1 MKKTTKILAVVLAA
15 MMLLIPLSTTVFA
28 TEIFNIAGVDL
39 DGILGALGGAL
50 SGNNNGNTATDET
63 NGGGVDLNDFIS
75 NPSSI
80 LNAFSGMLGDVSLET
95 LISAITTVLGGG
107 GGAMNMDQLIE
118 SVLVLL
124 GTFESTTAPI
134 ETTTEEPTTEEPTTE
149 EPTTEEPTTEEPTT
163 APPTTVAPPTYT
175 PPTYTP
181 PTYTP
186 TTQAPE
192 TTTYTYIPP
201 EIITMEPLTGETY
214 APVIY
219 DDNAG
224 SSDGV
229 TAKMI
234 IGIVILV
241 ISGAAVVAVAVVLKK
256 SRV

>member
-15 MMLLIPLSTTVFA
+15 MMLLIPLSTTAFA
-28 TEIFNIAGVDL
+28 MDMANIIGIDL

-50 SGNNNGNTATDET
+50 SGNNGNTGTDET
-63 NGGGVDLNDFIS
+63 NGGGIDLSDFLS
-75 NPSSI
+75 DPSSI
-80 LNAFSGMLGDVSLET
+80 LGAFSGLLGNVSTED
-95 LISAITTVLGGG
+95 LIGAITTVLGGG
-107 GGAMNMDQLIE
+107 GTMNMDQLVE

-124 GTFESTTAPI
+124 GTFESTTTPI
-134 ETTTEEPTTEEPTTE
+134 ETTTEETTT
-149 EPTTEEPTTEEPTT
+149 EPTT
-163 APPTTVAPPTYT
+163 AETTTEPTTAEPTTKAPEATTVTQSAT

-201 EIITMEPLTGETY
+201 EIITMEPLTGETF

-219 DDNAG
+219 DENTG
-224 SSDGV
+224 SSDSV
-229 TAKMI
+229 TAKMV

>member
-28 TEIFNIAGVDL
+28 MDIANIVGIDL

-50 SGNNNGNTATDET
+50 SGNNGNTGTDET
-63 NGGGVDLNDFIS
+63 NGGGVDLSDFLAD
-75 NPSSI
+75 PSSI
-80 LNAFSGMLGDVSLET
+80 LNAFSGLLGNVSTED
-95 LISAITTVLGGG
+95 LIGAITTVLGGG
-107 GGAMNMDQLIE
+107 GGAMDMDQLIE

-134 ETTTEEPTTEEPTTE
+134 ETTTEETTT
-149 EPTTEEPTTEEPTT
+149 EPTT
-163 APPTTVAPPTYT
+163 AETTTEETTTEPTTKAPESTTAVQNTT

-181 PTYTP
+181 PTYVP

-201 EIITMEPLTGETY
+201 EIVTMEPLTGETF

-219 DDNAG
+219 DDNTG
-224 SSDGV
+224 SSDDV
-229 TAKMI
+229 TAKMVV
-234 IGIVILV
+234 GIVILV

>member
-1 MKKTTKILAVVLAA
+1 MKKTTKLLAVVLAA

-28 TEIFNIAGVDL
+28 MDMANIIGIDL
-39 DGILGALGGAL
+39 DAILGALGGIT
-50 SGNNNGNTATDET
+50 GNNGNTGTDET
-63 NGGGVDLNDFIS
+63 NGGGVDLSDFLS
-75 NPSSI
+75 DPSSI
-80 LNAFSGMLGDVSLET
+80 LNAFSGLLGNVSTED
-95 LISAITTVLGGG
+95 LIGAITSVLGGG
-107 GGAMNMDQLIE
+107 GAMDMDQLME

-124 GTFESTTAPI
+124 GTFESTTAPV

-149 EPTTEEPTTEEPTT
+149 EPTTEQPTTLPPETTT
-163 APPTTVAPPTYT
+163 AVQNTT

-201 EIITMEPLTGETY
+201 EIVTMEPLTGETY

-219 DDNAG
+219 DDNTG
-224 SSDGV
+224 SSDDV
-229 TAKMI
+229 TVKMV
-234 IGIVILV
+234 IGIIILV

>member
-28 TEIFNIAGVDL
+28 LDMSNIIGIDLNGV
-39 DGILGALGGAL
+39 LGALGGAL
-50 SGNNNGNTATDET
+50 SGNNGNTGTDET
-63 NGGGVDLNDFIS
+63 NGGGIDLSDFLS
-75 NPSSI
+75 DPSSI
-80 LNAFSGMLGDVSLET
+80 LNAFSGLLGNVSTED
-95 LISAITTVLGGG
+95 LIGAITSVLGGG
-107 GGAMNMDQLIE
+107 GAMDMDQLME

-124 GTFESTTAPI
+124 GTFESTTAPV
-134 ETTTEEPTTEEPTTE
+134 ETTTEEPTTEESTTAETTTE
-149 EPTTEEPTTEEPTT
+149 EPTTKAPETTT
-163 APPTTVAPPTYT
+163 AVQNTT

-181 PTYTP
+181 PTYVP

-201 EIITMEPLTGETY
+201 EIITMEPLTGETF

-219 DDNAG
+219 DDNSG
-224 SSDGV
+224 SSDDV
-229 TAKMI
+229 TVKMV